1 MKDVISILQ
10 SRIAK
15 RLKEFSK
22 LTNRAYAYED
32 MFGRTIYN
40 HVRDG
45 LPPNHPDVVALAKQQ
60 KEDKRILAEIVK
72 LRRVAKIVKR
82 QEAIMVALD
91 SVYEPAKIEL
101 PKDFVELI
109 RLGER

>member
-15 RLKEFSK
+15 RSAKIHWLRESLCDCHDCVADGSFYDQEEK
-22 LTNRAYAYED
+22 LTQQ
-32 MFGRTIYN
+32 T
-40 HVRDG
+40 
-45 LPPNHPDVVALAKQQ
+45 KQQ
-60 KEDKRILAEIVK
+60 KEDKRILAEIIK
-72 LRRVAKIVKR
+72 LRRVAKVVKR
-82 QEAIMVALD
+82 QEAIMRALD
-91 SVYEPAKIEL
+91 SVYEPAEIEL